1 MRSTGW
7 LRSPESGN
15 IGPVADVLQHVP
27 APVVKRL
34 TDAERAFLEQPYVG
48 VVTDLRPDGSPHST
62 VVWVDVDDEGVSF
75 NTARPRAKPRYL
87 EDDPRL
93 SLVVLDPQDPYRW
106 IAITGTA
113 AMRDEGADH
122 QIDRLSKKYT
132 GREEYA
138 SHREG
143 ETRVS
148 VRISPTWIESRGLG

>member
-62 VVWVDVDDEGVSF
+62 VVWIDESDIWETCAPESENVASVRGCFRMPKTSSGVSL
-75 NTARPRAKPRYL
+75 T
-87 EDDPRL
+87 
-93 SLVVLDPQDPYRW
+93 SGW
-106 IAITGTA
+106 T
-113 AMRDEGADH
+113 
-122 QIDRLSKKYT
+122 
-132 GREEYA
+132 
-138 SHREG
+138 
-143 ETRVS
+143 
-148 VRISPTWIESRGLG
+148 